1 MVHSPVC
8 GDIPSQAEWEGAAP
22 WGGMFCY
29 YRCIIAGVVT
39 IKVDFS
45 IILKFFTDNC
55 LGRITEFHRDVGG
68 NKIYSSP
75 SSFTDSSGC
84 WLRALC

>member
-1 MVHSPVC
+1 MGRNVLLLSL
-8 GDIPSQAEWEGAAP
+8 
-22 WGGMFCY
+22 Y
-29 YRCIIAGVVT
+29 YCWCVVT